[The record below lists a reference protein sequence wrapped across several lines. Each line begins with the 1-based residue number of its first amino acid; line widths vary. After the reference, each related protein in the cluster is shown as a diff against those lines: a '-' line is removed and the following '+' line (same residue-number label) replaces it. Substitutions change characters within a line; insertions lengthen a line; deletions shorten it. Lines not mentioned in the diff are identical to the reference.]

1 MLHILKTLL
10 VKYDWSSYFLS
21 FFSLFLKR
29 EETRTRKF
37 WSRTKKASLI
47 DLKRSK
53 EIDYVEDFDVRDKL

>member
-1 MLHILKTLL
+1 MTGHHTFYL
-10 VKYDWSSYFLS
+10 
-21 FFSLFLKR
+21 FFSHFLKR

-47 DLKRSK
+47 ELKRSK